1 MRYRFT
7 LLYGL
12 LVLFAFL
19 STAIAQ
25 TSRGTLS
32 GTVTDTSGA
41 VVTNATVTIKQTT
54 TGVTR
59 QTTTNAAG
67 LYRFDAVDLGLYTVS
82 IQAAGFGPEEKTGI
96 EVQAARTSNVSFSLK
111 VGAAKEVVTVEA
123 SGYEVALQTSEQVR
137 GANFSTVPIQNLPLA
152 GLDSLTLTQLAPGAT
167 LANSNSI
174 NQNGTL
180 NFSVNGQRPRGNN
193 FMIDGVE
200 NNDISVTGPAFTI
213 TNPDAVQE
221 VNVQTANFTA
231 EVGRAGGA
239 VVNQVTRSGGNSY
252 HGNVAWVYTGSAF
265 HTLNH
270 SDALAGRTRPPRAIE
285 NIPDFTFGG
294 PIVIPKLYDGHGKTF
309 FFVAGQWDRFY
320 GTTSRSLTVATP
332 EGVALLQTIAAQC
345 PNVALYL
352 KAIGDLRGDPNAS
365 GANMTLQVPTA
376 TGTCTNSTRAGMN
389 LLAASGHAG
398 FGAVTRFAPQS
409 SPDNNHQ
416 VRV

>member
-59 QTTTNAAG
+59 QSTTNAAG
-67 LYRFDAVDLGLYTVS
+67 FYRFDAVDLGQYIMSV
-82 IQAAGFGPEEKTGI
+82 QAAGFGQEDKTGI
-96 EVQAARTSNVSFSLK
+96 EVQAARTSNVNFSLK
-111 VGAAKEVVTVEA
+111 IGAAKEVVTVEA

-137 GANFSTVPIQNLPLA
+137 GANFSTVPIENLPLA
-152 GLDSLTLTQLAPGAT
+152 GLDSLTLTQLAPGVT

-213 TNPDAVQE
+213 TNTDAVQE
-221 VNVQTANFTA
+221 VSIQTSNFTS
-231 EVGRAGGA
+231 EFGRAGGA
-239 VVNQVTRSGGNSY
+239 VFNQVTKSGSNGI
-252 HGNVAWVYTGSAF
+252 HGPANWTYTGRAF
-265 HTLNH
+265 
-270 SDALAGRTRPPRAIE
+270 
-285 NIPDFTFGG
+285 
-294 PIVIPKLYDGHGKTF
+294 
-309 FFVAGQWDRFY
+309 
-320 GTTSRSLTVATP
+320 
-332 EGVALLQTIAAQC
+332 
-345 PNVALYL
+345 
-352 KAIGDLRGDPNAS
+352 
-365 GANMTLQVPTA
+365 
-376 TGTCTNSTRAGMN
+376 
-389 LLAASGHAG
+389 
-398 FGAVTRFAPQS
+398 
-409 SPDNNHQ
+409 
-416 VRV
+416 

>member
-1 MRYRFT
+1 MLMRYRFT

-12 LVLFAFL
+12 LALFAFL

-59 QTTTNAAG
+59 QSTTNAAG
-67 LYRFDAVDLGLYTVS
+67 FYRFDAVDLGQYIMSV
-82 IQAAGFGPEEKTGI
+82 QAAGFGQEDKTGI
-96 EVQAARTSNVSFSLK
+96 EVQAARTSNVNFSLK
-111 VGAAKEVVTVEA
+111 IGAAKEVVTVEA

-137 GANFSTVPIQNLPLA
+137 GANFSTVPIENLPLA
-152 GLDSLTLTQLAPGAT
+152 GLDSLTLTQLAPGVT

-180 NFSVNGQRPRGNN
+180 NFAVNGQRPRGNN

-221 VNVQTANFTA
+221 VNVQTANFSA
-231 EVGRAGGA
+231 EFGRAGGA

-270 SDALAGRTRPPRAIE
+270 GDALAGRTRPPRAIE
-285 NIPDFTFGG
+285 NILDFTFGG
-294 PIVIPKLYDGHGKTF
+294 PIVIPK
-309 FFVAGQWDRFY
+309 R
-320 GTTSRSLTVATP
+320 
-332 EGVALLQTIAAQC
+332 
-345 PNVALYL
+345 
-352 KAIGDLRGDPNAS
+352 
-365 GANMTLQVPTA
+365 
-376 TGTCTNSTRAGMN
+376 
-389 LLAASGHAG
+389 
-398 FGAVTRFAPQS
+398 
-409 SPDNNHQ
+409 
-416 VRV
+416 